1 MPSRRDQRN
10 ELTARLDAVCSELA
24 AELGVE
30 PPVCRITATRQVRAG
45 VWLTRYGGRGLL
57 YVSRGAME
65 RLDPMALRW
74 LVAHELGHVA
84 DEGGRHRLRVGR
96 RLCLLTVVL
105 FTGLAMVTPS
115 GPLLG
120 LALIVANGVIG
131 SDIRRR
137 LEDVADATAH
147 RLCAADPDAGRRALT
162 AARPASR
169 LSGPLFRLTERLVGY
184 PPLHERVDPARA

>member
-1 MPSRRDQRN
+1 MGFRRDQG
-10 ELTARLDAVCSELA
+10 ELDARLEALCAELA

-30 PPVCRITATRQVRAG
+30 PPVCRITATGQVRAG
-45 VWLTRYGGRGLL
+45 VWLTRYGGRGLM
-57 YVSRGAME
+57 YVSRGGLE

-84 DEGGRHRLRVGR
+84 DREGRRRLRTGR
-96 RLCLLTVVL
+96 RLCLLTLVL
-105 FTGLAMVTPS
+105 FTGLAMAAPA

-120 LALIVANGVIG
+120 MALIVANGVIG

-137 LEDVADATAH
+137 LEHVADATAY

-169 LSGPLFRLTERLVGY
+169 LTEPLYRLTERLVGY
-184 PPLHERVDPARA
+184 PPFNERVDPARA